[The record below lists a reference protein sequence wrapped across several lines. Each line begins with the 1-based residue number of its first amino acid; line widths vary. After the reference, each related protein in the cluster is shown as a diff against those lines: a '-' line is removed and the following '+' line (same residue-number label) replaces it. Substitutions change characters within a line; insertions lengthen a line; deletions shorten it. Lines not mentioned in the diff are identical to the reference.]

1 VEVSRTLYMPVTEPS
16 GAGEARRLVQY
27 LAASLG
33 MDDTD
38 AGRAAL
44 VATEL
49 AGNLVKHAAR
59 GGHLLAQPAAWS
71 GGAGVEIL
79 SLDAGPG
86 MANVARCLRDGFSTA
101 GSPGTGMGAVS
112 RVADEFDVHSAHG
125 VGTALAARVWAGGRR
140 GAPAAGPALAGVSLP
155 KPGQEVCGDAWAA
168 SERDGRTVV
177 MVADGLGHGPD
188 AAAASREAV
197 RAFEAAPGSDPVEL
211 LERLH
216 GALRSTRGAAASVA
230 VVDRAARSVRY
241 AGVGNIA
248 ATILSGGESRSMV
261 SLGGIVGHE
270 ARRIQAFEYAFPPGA
285 LLVLHSDG
293 LGSRWTLDRYPGLA
307 ARDPL
312 VVAGVLFRDFARGS
326 DDATVVA
333 VRDQPASRSL
343 AGSQ

>member
-1 VEVSRTLYMPVTEPS
+1 
-16 GAGEARRLVQY
+16 VQY
-27 LAASLG
+27 LAASQGL
-33 MDDTD
+33 DETD

-49 AGNLVKHAAR
+49 AGNLVKHATR
-59 GGHLLAQPAAWS
+59 GGHLLARPAAWS
-71 GGAGVEIL
+71 GGAGVELL

-101 GSPGTGMGAVS
+101 GSPGTGLGAVS
-112 RVADEFDVHSAHG
+112 RMADEFDVHSAAG

-140 GAPAAGPALAGVSLP
+140 DAPVAGPAYAGVSIP
-155 KPGQEVCGDAWAA
+155 KPGQEVCGDAWAVA
-168 SERDGRTVV
+168 ERDGRTVV
-177 MVADGLGHGPD
+177 LVADGLGHGPE

-197 RAFEAAPGSDPVEL
+197 RIFEGTPGSDPVEL
-211 LERLH
+211 LERVH
-216 GALRSTRGAAASVA
+216 GGLRGTRGAAAAVA
-230 VVDRAARSVRY
+230 VVDRAARSVRF

-248 ATILSGGESRSMV
+248 ASVLAGGESRSMV

-270 ARRIQAFEYAFPPGA
+270 ARRIQPFDYPFPAGA

-307 ARDPL
+307 TRDPL
-312 VVAGVLFRDFARGS
+312 VVAGVLFRDFVRGT

-333 VRDQPASRSL
+333 VRDEPAVRSL
-343 AGSQ
+343 WGAQ

>member
-1 VEVSRTLYMPVTEPS
+1 MPVTEAS
-16 GAGEARRLVQY
+16 GAGEARRRVQY

-33 MDDTD
+33 LDETD

-59 GGHLLAQPAAWS
+59 GGHLLAQAAQWS

-86 MANVARCLRDGFSTA
+86 MANVARCLRDGYSTA

-112 RVADEFDVHSAHG
+112 RMADEFDVHSAAG
-125 VGTALAARVWAGGRR
+125 VGTVLAARVWAGGRR
-140 GAPAAGPALAGVSLP
+140 DAPAAGPALAGISLP

-168 SERDGRTVV
+168 AERDGRTVV
-177 MVADGLGHGPD
+177 LVADGLGHGPD

-197 RAFEAAPGSDPVEL
+197 RAFGSAPGSDPVEL
-211 LERLH
+211 LERVH
-216 GALRSTRGAAASVA
+216 GALRSTRGAAAAVA
-230 VVDRAARSVRY
+230 VVDREARTLRF

-248 ATILSGGESRSMV
+248 ASVLAGGESRSMV

-270 ARRIQAFEYAFPPGA
+270 ARRIQAFDYAFPAGA

-312 VVAGVLFRDFARGS
+312 VVAGVLFRDFVRGS

-333 VRDQPASRSL
+333 VRDTPAAPSL
-343 AGSQ
+343 AGSR

>member
-1 VEVSRTLYMPVTEPS
+1 MSRTLYLPVTES
-16 GAGEARRLVQY
+16 SEAGEARRRVQQ
-27 LAASLG
+27 LAAALG

-49 AGNLVKHAAR
+49 AGNLVKHAER
-59 GGHLLAQPAAWS
+59 GGHLLAQPAKWS
-71 GGAGVEIL
+71 GGMGVEIL
-79 SLDAGPG
+79 SLDSGPG

-101 GSPGTGMGAVS
+101 GSPGTGLGAVS
-112 RVADEFDVHSAHG
+112 RMADEFDVHSAAG
-125 VGTALAARVWAGGRR
+125 VGTTLAARVWAGGRR
-140 GAPAAGPALAGVSLP
+140 DAPAAGPALAGISLP

-168 SERDGRTVV
+168 FERDGRTVV
-177 MVADGLGHGPD
+177 LVADGLGHGPD

-197 RAFEAAPGSDPVEL
+197 RVLASAPGSDPVEL
-211 LERLH
+211 LERVH
-216 GALRSTRGAAASVA
+216 AGLRSTRGAAAAVA
-230 VVDRAARSVRY
+230 VVDRAERSLRY

-248 ATILSGGESRSMV
+248 ATVLSGGESRSMV

-270 ARRIQAFEYAFPPGA
+270 ARRIQAFDYAFPAGA
-285 LLVLHSDG
+285 LLVMHSDG

-312 VVAGVLFRDFARGS
+312 VVAGVLFRDVARGT

-333 VRDQPASRSL
+333 VRDAPASQLR
-343 AGSQ
+343 AGSA

>member
-1 VEVSRTLYMPVTEPS
+1 MSRTLYLPVTES
-16 GAGEARRLVQY
+16 SEAGEARRRVQY

-44 VATEL
+44 VVTEL
-49 AGNLVKHAAR
+49 AGNLVKHAER
-59 GGHLLAQPAAWS
+59 GGHLLAQPAQWS
-71 GGAGVEIL
+71 GGKGVEIL

-112 RVADEFDVHSAHG
+112 RMADEFDVHSAMG
-125 VGTALAARVWAGGRR
+125 VGTTLVARVWAGGRR
-140 GAPAAGPALAGVSLP
+140 DSPASGPALAGISLP

-177 MVADGLGHGPD
+177 LVADGLGHGP
-188 AAAASREAV
+188 AAASASREAV
-197 RAFEAAPGSDPVEL
+197 RVFASAPGSDPVEL
-211 LERLH
+211 LERVH
-216 GALRSTRGAAASVA
+216 AGLRSTRGAAAAVA
-230 VVDRAARSVRY
+230 VVDRAARSVRF

-248 ATILSGGESRSMV
+248 ATVLAGGESRSMV

-270 ARRIQAFEYAFPPGA
+270 ARRIQAFDYPFPAGA

-333 VRDQPASRSL
+333 VRDTPAAQSL
-343 AGSQ
+343 AGSA

>member
-1 VEVSRTLYMPVTEPS
+1 MSRTLYLPVTEPS
-16 GAGEARRLVQY
+16 EAGEARRLVQY

-59 GGHLLAQPAAWS
+59 GGHLMAQPAAWS

-86 MANVARCLRDGFSTA
+86 MANFARCLRDGFSTA
-101 GSPGTGMGAVS
+101 GSPGTGLGAVS
-112 RVADEFDVHSAHG
+112 RMADEFDVHSAAG

-140 GAPAAGPALAGVSLP
+140 DAPAAGPVYAGISLP

-168 SERDGRTVV
+168 SERGGRTVV
-177 MVADGLGHGPD
+177 LVADGLGHGPE

-197 RAFEAAPGSDPVEL
+197 RIFEATAGSDPVEL
-211 LERLH
+211 LERVH
-216 GALRSTRGAAASVA
+216 GGLRSTRGAAAAVA
-230 VVDRAARSVRY
+230 VVDRAARSVRF

-248 ATILSGGESRSMV
+248 ASVLAGGESRSMV

-270 ARRIQAFEYAFPPGA
+270 ARRIQPFEYPFPAGA

-293 LGSRWTLDRYPGLA
+293 LGSRWTLDRYPGLTT
-307 ARDPL
+307 RDPL
-312 VVAGVLFRDFARGS
+312 VVAGVLFRDFVRGT

-333 VRDQPASRSL
+333 VRDEPAARL
-343 AGSQ
+343 LGDAR

>member
-1 VEVSRTLYMPVTEPS
+1 MSRTLYLRVSEPS
-16 GAGEARRLVQY
+16 EAGEARRRVQR
-27 LAASLG
+27 LAVSLG
-33 MDDTD
+33 MDATD

-49 AGNLVKHAAR
+49 AGNLVKHAAG
-59 GGHLLAQPAAWS
+59 GGHLLAQPAARS

-86 MANVARCLRDGFSTA
+86 MPSVARCLRDGFSTA

-112 RVADEFDVHSAHG
+112 RVADEFDVHSAAG
-125 VGTALAARVWAGGRR
+125 VGTVLAARVWAGGRR
-140 GAPAAGPALAGVSLP
+140 DAPAAGPAHAGVSLP
-155 KPGQEVCGDAWAA
+155 KPGQEVCGDAWAV

-177 MVADGLGHGPD
+177 LVADGLGHGPD

-197 RAFEAAPGSDPVEL
+197 RVFGTSTGTDPVGL
-211 LERLH
+211 LERVH
-216 GALRSTRGAAASVA
+216 GALRGTRGAAAAVA
-230 VVDRAARSVRY
+230 VVDRAARAVHFS
-241 AGVGNIA
+241 GVGNVA
-248 ATILSGGESRSMV
+248 STVLSGGESRSMV

-270 ARRIQAFEYAFPPGA
+270 TRRIQAFAYPFPPGA

-312 VVAGVLFRDFARGS
+312 VVAGVLFRDFVRGS
-326 DDATVVA
+326 DDVTVVA
-333 VRDQPASRSL
+333 VRDEPASRTL
-343 AGSQ
+343 AGAA

>member
-1 VEVSRTLYMPVTEPS
+1 MSRTLYLPVTEPS

-33 MDDTD
+33 LDETD

-79 SLDAGPG
+79 SLDSGPG

-112 RVADEFDVHSAHG
+112 RMADEFDVHSAAG

-140 GAPAAGPALAGVSLP
+140 DSPAAGPAYAGVSIP

-168 SERDGRTVV
+168 AERDGRTVV
-177 MVADGLGHGPD
+177 LVADGLGHGPE

-197 RAFEAAPGSDPVEL
+197 RIFEATPGSDPVEL
-211 LERLH
+211 LERVH
-216 GALRSTRGAAASVA
+216 GGLRSTRGAAAAVA
-230 VVDRAARSVRY
+230 VVDRAARSVRF

-248 ATILSGGESRSMV
+248 ASVLAGGESRSMV

-270 ARRIQAFEYAFPPGA
+270 ARRIQPFDYPFPAGA

-293 LGSRWTLDRYPGLA
+293 LGSRWTLDRYPGLTT
-307 ARDPL
+307 RDPL
-312 VVAGVLFRDFARGS
+312 VVAGVLFRDFVRGT

-333 VRDQPASRSL
+333 VRDEPAARSL
-343 AGSQ
+343 GGAQ